1 MDYDINDATNPMGM
15 DGCIDFDHSAN
26 AGLSDIW
33 CDDCDLTA
41 IYNAGYASSMSR
53 ADFWVASAN
62 AVIFITSGGELE
74 LKDTFA
80 FGRATAETCDDSATR
95 LPEDSSC
102 NFVEDVF
109 LNRLNMT
116 WTNAVALLGAHTLGR
131 GSINFSGHDGIW
143 VDTIEESLV
152 FDKRYY
158 EEIFRRAWV
167 PRNLDDNGVPQ
178 DFTWGNRNGPGGNGS
193 PRFMLNTDLCLAF
206 DIDVTRSDN
215 AVFPCCTRNDLIGNN
230 GNQCENRVDGFDT
243 TGLTN
248 HACNPY
254 LPDDPR
260 IEAANAVNLF
270 SDPRTR
276 RDGSQGFSNDNTAFF
291 EAFREAWGIA
301 TTNGLSGLQPLT
313 QTCDTSPPTDTPTA
327 APQLPTSSP
336 SSSDPTLA
344 PTDDPTLHVSLLYEF
359 CPDTFFFLLNLYC
372 FLLSQPTTD
381 EPSRSPSKSPII
393 TPSHEPSKSPS
404 AQPITAEPTTD
415 SPSVSPS
422 HGPSKSPS
430 TQPVTAHPTSASP
443 TSSPSFVTSSPTAS
457 CIDAV
462 PLFTDSR
469 GRNRDC
475 AWAVDNN
482 RCNRFAHHCR
492 LSCGECDCLL
502 DNRVCEADGD
512 CCSNVCLLGQCSC
525 LRGRESC
532 TSNEQCCS
540 GNCSNGEC
548 RRA

>member
-1 MDYDINDATNPMGM
+1 MAAHDFMDYDINDAINPMGM
-15 DGCIDFDHSAN
+15 DGCIDFNHSAN

-62 AVIFITSGGELE
+62 AVILITSNDELD

-80 FGRATAETCDDSATR
+80 FGRVTAETCVGSATR

-109 LNRLNMT
+109 LNRMDMT

-143 VDTIEESLV
+143 VDTVEESIV

-178 DFTWGNRNGPGGNGS
+178 DFTWGNRNGPGANGS

-206 DIDVTRSDN
+206 DIDVTRSPDN

-248 HACNPY
+248 HTCNPY
-254 LPDDPR
+254 LPEDPR

-276 RDGSQGFSNDNTAFF
+276 RDGSQGFSNDNTPFF
-291 EAFREAWGIA
+291 EAFREAWRIA
-301 TTNGLSGLQPLT
+301 TTNGLSGLEPLT
-313 QTCDTSPPTDTPTA
+313 QTCDTSPPSNTPTA

-344 PTDDPTLHVSLLYEF
+344 P
-359 CPDTFFFLLNLYC
+359 
-372 FLLSQPTTD
+372 SQ
-381 EPSRSPSKSPII
+381 SPSK
-393 TPSHEPSKSPS
+393 TPSVSPS
-404 AQPITAEPTTD
+404 
-415 SPSVSPS
+415 SVSPS

-430 TQPVTAHPTSASP
+430 VQPVTAHPTSASP
-443 TSSPSFVTSSPTAS
+443 TSSPSFITSNPTAS

-462 PLFTDSR
+462 PLFTDNR
-469 GRNRDC
+469 GRDRDC
-475 AWAVDNN
+475 GWVVDNN
-482 RCNRFAHHCR
+482 RCNRFAHHCQ
-492 LSCGECDCLL
+492 LSCGEYDCLL

-512 CCSNVCLLGQCSC
+512 CCSTVCLLGQCSC
-525 LRGRESC
+525 LRGGSSC
-532 TSNEQCCS
+532 ASNEQCCS
-540 GNCSNGEC
+540 GNCSDGQC

>member
-1 MDYDINDATNPMGM
+1 LAAHDFMDYDITDATNPMGM

-62 AVIFITSGGELE
+62 AVIFITSGEELD

-80 FGRATAETCDDSATR
+80 FGRTTAETCGDSATR

-109 LNRLNMT
+109 LTRMDMS

-143 VDTIEESLV
+143 VNTVDESLV

-178 DFTWGNRNGPGGNGS
+178 DFTWGNRNNNGS

-206 DIDVTRSDN
+206 DIDTTRSPDN
-215 AVFPCCTRNDLIGNN
+215 AVFPCCTRNDLTTNN
-230 GNQCENRVDGFDT
+230 GGNQCEIRVDGFDT
-243 TGLTN
+243 TGLAN
-248 HACNPY
+248 HTCSTY
-254 LPDDPR
+254 LPQDPR

-270 SDPRTR
+270 SSPRTR
-276 RDGSQGFSNDNTAFF
+276 PDGSQGFSNDNTAFF
-291 EAFREAWGIA
+291 EAFREAWSIA

-313 QTCDTSPPTDTPTA
+313 QTCDTFPPTATPTA

-336 SSSDPTLA
+336 SSSEPSRSPTV
-344 PTDDPTLHVSLLYEF
+344 DPTLHVSLLYMSFVITLKPSPSHSTYVAFF
-359 CPDTFFFLLNLYC
+359 C
-372 FLLSQPTTD
+372 LSQQRMNHLGLLPRAQQIHPHMNRLSLQVPSLSLPSQQPTSQAYLPHMD
-381 EPSRSPSKSPII
+381 HLSLQVPSRSLPIL
-393 TPSHEPSKSPS
+393 
-404 AQPITAEPTTD
+404 
-415 SPSVSPS
+415 
-422 HGPSKSPS
+422 
-430 TQPVTAHPTSASP
+430 
-443 TSSPSFVTSSPTAS
+443 
-457 CIDAV
+457 
-462 PLFTDSR
+462 PLQTLPQVQ
-469 GRNRDC
+469 
-475 AWAVDNN
+475 A
-482 RCNRFAHHCR
+482 
-492 LSCGECDCLL
+492 L
-502 DNRVCEADGD
+502 
-512 CCSNVCLLGQCSC
+512 
-525 LRGRESC
+525 
-532 TSNEQCCS
+532 
-540 GNCSNGEC
+540 
-548 RRA
+548 